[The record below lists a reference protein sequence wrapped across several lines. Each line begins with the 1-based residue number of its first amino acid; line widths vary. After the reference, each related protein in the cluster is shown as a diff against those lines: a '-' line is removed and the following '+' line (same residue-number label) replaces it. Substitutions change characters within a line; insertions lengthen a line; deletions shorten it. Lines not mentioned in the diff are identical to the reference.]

1 MVAAVKQAAVGPT
14 PSGVYPIREVAAV
27 RLPLMSVPQMA
38 VRALSS
44 SDTRWLRNG

>member
-1 MVAAVKQAAVGPT
+1 VATAAAVKQAGAVPF

-38 VRALSS
+38 VRAL
-44 SDTRWLRNG
+44 